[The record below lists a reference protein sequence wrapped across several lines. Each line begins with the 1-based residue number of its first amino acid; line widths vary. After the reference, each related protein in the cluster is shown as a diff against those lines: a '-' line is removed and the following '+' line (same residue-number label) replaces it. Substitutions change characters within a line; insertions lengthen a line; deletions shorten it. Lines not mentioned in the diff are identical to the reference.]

1 MLEIHFS
8 DDAASRSTYCSRFSS
23 VRFCSSLAIFRG
35 YDTPNRWTLHP
46 PDTSCSDFILF
57 HQPKCLPTH
66 TLTHIHSVSLIPGF
80 SDTRRIPHAGVPSI
94 SIKDTLPHQ
103 TAWLVATEVANGC
116 KAIFTLALIDSL
128 SCDRPTVYVPRGH
141 YFRFNGAATCGREK
155 KKER

>member
-1 MLEIHFS
+1 MMPQVARHIV
-8 DDAASRSTYCSRFSS
+8 AGSRALGFALLWRSSEVTTHRIAELYIRLTLLAPISFYSTNPS
-23 VRFCSSLAIFRG
+23 VFQLTLSLT
-35 YDTPNRWTLHP
+35 Y
-46 PDTSCSDFILF
+46 
-57 HQPKCLPTH
+57 TH
-66 TLTHIHSVSLIPGF
+66 TLTHIYSVSLIPGF